1 MTRHKAFTLIE
12 LLVVIAIIA
21 LLMAVLLPALN
32 KAREHGKR
40 AACLSNLKQLTMA
53 WMMYAQANDDKLV
66 NGAPVDG
73 APCPAAISP
82 GSNCAAP
89 ATPGASSWALG
100 VHDNELPWV
109 GPAWVPKVPP
119 PGFLPAEKS
128 CQKCAIQTGALWKY
142 LRQEGTY
149 CCPTGEKNALVT
161 YPIVDSMNGKY
172 YWSTSSG
179 PPWIPSLMIKN
190 LNQIKGASQR
200 FVFLDEGQ
208 LSPDSYAVYYYQAIW
223 YDPPMA
229 RHGMGTN
236 VSYADGHT
244 ARMMWKSKD
253 TASVPEDEYNHAPPA
268 GDCAALNDLYRMQVG
283 CWGKVSPSYPF
294 NASCTYSTED

>member
-1 MTRHKAFTLIE
+1 MRRHKAFTLIE

-53 WMMYAQANDDKLV
+53 WQMYAEANDDKLV

-73 APCPAAISP
+73 DPCPAGMGCPS
-82 GSNCAAP
+82 GSSCAAP
-89 ATPGASSWALG
+89 LTPGPTSWSG
-100 VHDNELPWV
+100 GPPGYIHVNERPWV
-109 GPAWVPKVPP
+109 GPGWISTGS
-119 PGFLPAEKS
+119 GFVPAEKC

-142 LRQEGTY
+142 LKQEGIY
-149 CCPTGEKNALVT
+149 CCPTGEKNALIT

-172 YWSTSSG
+172 YWSTPNIS
-179 PPWIPSLMIKN
+179 SLMIKN
-190 LNQIKGASQR
+190 LNQIKGAAQR
-200 FVFLDEGQ
+200 FVFIDEGR
-208 LSPDSYAVYYYQAIW
+208 LSPDSYAVYYHRDDVW
-223 YDPPMA
+223 YDPPMV

-244 ARMMWKSKD
+244 ARLMWKSKN
-253 TASVPEDEYNHAPPA
+253 TTLVPENEYNYPLVD
-268 GDCAALNDLYRMQVG
+268 GDCAEKNDLYKLQMGV
-283 CWGKVSPSYPF
+283 WGKVGYPL
-294 NASCTYSTED
+294 NAGCTFSTD